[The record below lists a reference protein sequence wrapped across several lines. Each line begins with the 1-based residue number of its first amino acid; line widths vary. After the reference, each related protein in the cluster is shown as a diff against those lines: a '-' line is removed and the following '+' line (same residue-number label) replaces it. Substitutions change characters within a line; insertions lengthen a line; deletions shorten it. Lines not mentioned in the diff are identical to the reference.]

1 MMMKINKVE
10 KKVPNPVIHSKT
22 KYPWAEMEIGDSVLI
37 IADKGQTLSK
47 LKRRVGRAGR
57 YYGQING
64 KKFKT
69 LMMREENGVR
79 TWRVE

>member
-1 MMMKINKVE
+1 MKVKKVE
-10 KKVPNPVIHSKT
+10 KKVPNPVIHSKH
-22 KYPWAEMEIGDSVLI
+22 KYPWAGMELGDSVLV
-37 IADKGQTLSK
+37 IADNGETLSK

-79 TWRVE
+79 VWRVE

>member
-1 MMMKINKVE
+1 MMKINKVE
-10 KKVPNPVIHSKT
+10 KKVLNPVIHSKN
-22 KYPWAEMEIGDSVLI
+22 KYPWAEMGLDDSVLI
-37 IADKGQTLSK
+37 IADNGETLSK

-57 YYGQING
+57 YYGQTSG

-79 TWRVE
+79 VWRVE

>member
-1 MMMKINKVE
+1 MKVKKAE
-10 KKVPNPVIHSKT
+10 KKVTNPVIHSKT

-57 YYGQING
+57 YYGQMNG

-69 LMMREENGVR
+69 LIMREENAVR
-79 TWRVE
+79 VWRIE

>member
-1 MMMKINKVE
+1 MMKKGKVE
-10 KKVPNPVIHSKT
+10 KKVPIPVVHSKF
-22 KYPWAEMEIGDSVLI
+22 KYPWAWMELGDSVLI
-37 IADKGQTLSK
+37 IADNGETLSK

-64 KKFKT
+64 KKFKI

-79 TWRVE
+79 VWRIE

>member
-1 MMMKINKVE
+1 MKVKNAENKVS
-10 KKVPNPVIHSKT
+10 NPVIHSKH
-22 KYPWAEMEIGDSVLI
+22 KYPWAGMELGDSVLI
-37 IADKGQTLSK
+37 IADNGETLSK

-79 TWRVE
+79 AWRVE

>member
-1 MMMKINKVE
+1 MKINKVE
-10 KKVPNPVIHSKT
+10 KDDLNPVIHSKN
-22 KYPWAEMEIGDSVLI
+22 KYPWAEMELDDSVLI
-37 IADKGQTLSK
+37 IADNGETLSK

-79 TWRVE
+79 VWRVE

>member
-1 MMMKINKVE
+1 MGL
-10 KKVPNPVIHSKT
+10 
-22 KYPWAEMEIGDSVLI
+22 GDSVLI
-37 IADKGQTLSK
+37 IANNEETLSK

-79 TWRVE
+79 VWRVE

>member
-1 MMMKINKVE
+1 MIINKIE
-10 KKVPNPVIHSKT
+10 KKVPNPAIHSKH
-22 KYPWAEMEIGDSVLI
+22 KYPWAGMGLGDSVLI
-37 IADKGQTLSK
+37 ISSNGETLSK

-69 LMMREENGVR
+69 LMMREDNGVR
-79 TWRVE
+79 VWRVE

>member
-1 MMMKINKVE
+1 MKINRVE
-10 KKVPNPVIHSKT
+10 KRVPTPGIHSKH
-22 KYPWAEMEIGDSVLI
+22 KYPWDGMGLGDSVLI
-37 IADKGQTLSK
+37 IANNGETLSK

-79 TWRVE
+79 VWRIE